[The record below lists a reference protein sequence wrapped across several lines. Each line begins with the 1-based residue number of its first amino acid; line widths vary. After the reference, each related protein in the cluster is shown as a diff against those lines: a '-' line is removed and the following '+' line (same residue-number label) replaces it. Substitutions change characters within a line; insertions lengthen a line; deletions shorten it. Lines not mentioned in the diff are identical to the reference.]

1 MDTSTVP
8 ESLGDRARSE
18 PARLRI
24 LVKGAAAAL
33 ATGLAILPPV
43 LVRIVTFGA
52 DKPAARL
59 GARCCHAWGKA
70 LCAIFRIEV
79 TLVGKPPRGR
89 YLVASNHVSYLDILV
104 LASLYPS
111 AFVAKLEIG
120 RWPVFGWIAR
130 SAGTLFVDR
139 KRPRD
144 VVRAGREMRSH
155 LEAGIPLT
163 MFPEGGSS
171 SGETVQPFLPSLL
184 EPAADAGVPCYA
196 ASVTYETT
204 TPEPPSR
211 VVSWRGYE
219 PFGPKI
225 GGILRQ
231 RKILATVTIAEDP
244 VISRDRKELAQ
255 KLWDRVHA
263 SYRPMRRE

>member
-1 MDTSTVP
+1 METSPV
-8 ESLGDRARSE
+8 SGSRVV
-18 PARLRI
+18 
-24 LVKGAAAAL
+24 VKASCAAV

-43 LVRIVTFGA
+43 LVRILTLGA
-52 DKPAARL
+52 RDPAARV

-70 LCAIFRIEV
+70 LCAILGIEV
-79 TLVGKPPRGR
+79 TLVGKAPRGAF
-89 YLVASNHVSYLDILV
+89 LVASNHVSYLDILV

-120 RWPVFGWIAR
+120 AWPVFGWIAR
-130 SAGTLFVDR
+130 TAGTLFVDR
-139 KRPRD
+139 KHPRD

-171 SGETVQPFLPSLL
+171 SGATVRPFLPSLL
-184 EPAADAGVPCYA
+184 EPAADTGVPCYA
-196 ASVTYETT
+196 ASVTYETE
-204 TPEPPSR
+204 TPEPPPS
-211 VVSWRGYE
+211 VVSWRAHE

-225 GGILRQ
+225 AGVLRQ

-255 KLWDRVHA
+255 ALWERVHA
-263 SYRPMRRE
+263 SYRPMRQG

>member
-1 MDTSTVP
+1 V
-8 ESLGDRARSE
+8 AK
-18 PARLRI
+18 LRI
-24 LVKGAAAAL
+24 LLKATAAAL

-43 LVRIVTFGA
+43 LLRIVTLGA

-59 GARCCHAWGKA
+59 GARCCHAWGRA
-70 LCAIFRIEV
+70 MCAILGIEV
-79 TLVGKPPRGR
+79 TLVGTAPRGAF
-89 YLVASNHVSYLDILV
+89 LVASNHVSYLDILV

-120 RWPVFGWIAR
+120 AWPLFGWIAR

-155 LEAGIPLT
+155 LAARIPLT

-204 TPEPPSR
+204 TAEPPSR
-211 VVSWRGYE
+211 VLSWRGHE
-219 PFGPKI
+219 PFGPKVV
-225 GGILRQ
+225 GILRQ
-231 RKILATVTIAEDP
+231 KKMLATVTIADEP
-244 VISRDRKELAQ
+244 VVSRDRKELAQ
-255 KLWDRVHA
+255 ALWSRVHA
-263 SYRPMRRE
+263 SYRPMRRA

>member
-1 MDTSTVP
+1 VESSTAP
-8 ESLGDRARSE
+8 ESLEERAGAE
-18 PARLRI
+18 PASLRM
-24 LVKGAAAAL
+24 LFKGAAAAL
-33 ATGLAILPPV
+33 ATLLAILPPV
-43 LVRIVTFGA
+43 VVRIATLGA
-52 DKPAARL
+52 RNPAARV

-70 LCAIFRIEV
+70 LCRVFRIEV
-79 TLVGKPPRGR
+79 TLAGKAPRGAF
-89 YLVASNHVSYLDILV
+89 LVASNHVSYLDILV

-120 RWPVFGWIAR
+120 GWPVFGWIAR

-139 KRPRD
+139 TRPRD

-171 SGETVQPFLPSLL
+171 SGETVKPFLPSLL
-184 EPAADAGVPCYA
+184 EPAADTGVPCYA

-204 TPEPPSR
+204 THEPPSR
-211 VVSWRGYE
+211 ILSWRAHE

-225 GGILRQ
+225 AGILRQ
-231 RKILATVTIAEDP
+231 RRILATVTIAEEP
-244 VISRDRKELAQ
+244 VVSNDRKVLAQ
-255 KLWDRVHA
+255 ELWNRVHA
-263 SYRPMRRE
+263 SYRPMRRD